1 LISAPPLAKIK
12 VLLPPTGRWFISG
25 SEDQARAGVALTGH
39 SVGTA
44 PDRGLGGTRLSIPRF
59 DSRRSYAGQGALLVL
74 AYYAAAHLG
83 YAFRFSGPV
92 ASIVWLPVGV
102 GIAGLYLFGLRLWPA
117 VVIGDLLVNNY
128 SALPVGAAV
137 SQSFGNLLEVVIGAV
152 LLRRFV
158 SRGAPLDTATGV
170 AGVFAALTVAT
181 AISAIIGPLSL
192 ALHNVIPARSI
203 WRVARTWWLG
213 DFCGAAIVLP
223 LVLAFSAPSSHRWLR
238 GHVAEACVLFAT
250 LIGLSTV
257 AAQVGGPSSYL
268 AFPVLIWA
276 GFRFGPRGATVAIA
290 ISAAF
295 TMWGATDF
303 SGGFMVNGSDSIP
316 STQIYVA
323 VAALATLAVAALAS
337 EREQLARSVRA
348 SRTRIV
354 LAADD
359 ERRRLERNL
368 HDGAQGRLV
377 ALAAR
382 LGLAA
387 QAARRAPETA
397 AGSFETAHDEL
408 LVAIDE
414 LRELVQGIQPAAL
427 RQFGLATAVEDVAAR
442 SVTPIELVGLP
453 RVRLDETTEATAFY
467 LIREAVTNAE
477 RYARASVVHVR
488 AHLSPASL
496 TVEVQDD
503 GVGGAFERNDR
514 GLQGLRDR
522 VEATGGRFELDS
534 EPGAG
539 TRIKAEIPRNVMR

>member
-1 LISAPPLAKIK
+1 M
-12 VLLPPTGRWFISG
+12 
-25 SEDQARAGVALTGH
+25 GH
-39 SVGTA
+39 SVRAA
-44 PDRGLGGTRLSIPRF
+44 PDRMLGRVRLAIPRW
-59 DSRRSYAGQGALLVL
+59 DLRRSYGVQIALLIV
-74 AYYAAAHLG
+74 AYYAAAHVG
-83 YAFRFSGPV
+83 FAFRFAGPV
-92 ASIVWLPVGV
+92 AAIVWLPVGV
-102 GIAGLYLFGLRLWPA
+102 GVAGLYLLGLRLWPA

-137 SQSFGNLLEVVIGAV
+137 GQSFGNLLEVLIGAW
-152 LLRRFV
+152 LLRRYV
-158 SRGAPLDTATGV
+158 SPRAPLATASGV
-170 AGVFAALTVAT
+170 VGVFAALTVAT

-192 ALHNVIPARSI
+192 ALHHVIPAGSLL
-203 WRVARTWWLG
+203 RVSRTWWLG

-223 LVLAFSAPSSHRWLR
+223 LVLAFSTPSPHRWLR
-238 GHVAEACVLFAT
+238 GHIVEALALLVT
-250 LIGLSTV
+250 LIVLSTV
-257 AAQVGGPSSYL
+257 AAQVGGPSTYL

-303 SGGFMVNGSDSIP
+303 PGPFMVNGSDSIP
-316 STQIYVA
+316 STQIYIL

-337 EREQLARSVRA
+337 EREELARHVRA

-387 QAARRAPETA
+387 HAAREAPETA
-397 AGSFETAHDEL
+397 AASFETAHDEL

-427 RQFGLATAVEDVAAR
+427 RQFGLASAVSDMAAR
-442 SVTPIELVGLP
+442 SVTPIELVELP

-477 RYARASVVHVR
+477 RHAHASAIRVR
-488 AHLSPASL
+488 AHLSITSL
-496 TVEVQDD
+496 TVEVLDD

-522 VEATGGRFELDS
+522 VEATGGRFELIS
-534 EPGAG
+534 QPGAG
-539 TRIKAEIPRNVMR
+539 TQIRAEIPRSVAR

>member
-1 LISAPPLAKIK
+1 MSD
-12 VLLPPTGRWFISG
+12 RNH
-25 SEDQARAGVALTGH
+25 QAMAGVALVGH
-39 SVGTA
+39 SVRTA
-44 PDRGLGGTRLSIPRF
+44 PDRVLGRVRLSMQQW
-59 DSRRSYAGQGALLVL
+59 DVRRTYGAQAAFLVA

-83 YAFRFSGPV
+83 YAFRFAGPV

-102 GIAGLYLFGLRLWPA
+102 GIAGLYLMGLRLWPA

-128 SALPVGAAV
+128 ARLPVGAAV
-137 SQSFGNLLEVVIGAV
+137 GQSFGNLLEVVIGV
-152 LLRRFV
+152 MLLRWFV
-158 SRGAPLDTATGV
+158 SRRAPLDTAAGV
-170 AGVFAALTVAT
+170 AGVFATLTAAT
-181 AISAIIGPLSL
+181 AVSAIIGPLSL
-192 ALHNVIPARSI
+192 ALYHVIPASSI
-203 WRVARTWWLG
+203 LRVSRTWWLG

-223 LVLAFSAPSSHRWLR
+223 LALAFSTPTPHKWLR
-238 GHVAEACVLFAT
+238 GHVVEAALLLAT

-257 AAQVGGPSSYL
+257 AAQVGGPSTYL
-268 AFPVLIWA
+268 AFPALIWA
-276 GFRFGPRGATVAIA
+276 AFRFGPRGATVAIA

-295 TMWGATDF
+295 TMWGATSF
-303 SGGFMVNGSDSIP
+303 PGPFEVTGMASIP
-316 STQIYVA
+316 ATQIYLL
-323 VAALATLAVAALAS
+323 VAALATLAVGALAS

-387 QAARRAPETA
+387 HAAGEAPETA
-397 AGSFETAHDEL
+397 TSSIETAHAEL

-427 RQFGLATAVEDVAAR
+427 RQFGLASAVEDIAAK
-442 SVTPIELVGLP
+442 SVTPIELVELP

-477 RYARASVVHVR
+477 RHAHASLVSVR
-488 AHLSPASL
+488 AHLSTASL

-503 GVGGAFERNDR
+503 GAGGAFERNDR

-522 VEATGGRFELDS
+522 VEATGGTFELDS
-534 EPGAG
+534 EPGCG
-539 TRIKAEIPRNVMR
+539 TRITADIPVGASR

>member
-1 LISAPPLAKIK
+1 M
-12 VLLPPTGRWFISG
+12 
-25 SEDQARAGVALTGH
+25 GH
-39 SVGTA
+39 SVRAA
-44 PDRGLGGTRLSIPRF
+44 PDRVLGRARLSVQHW
-59 DSRRSYAGQGALLVL
+59 DWRRTYVAQSAFLV
-74 AYYAAAHLG
+74 AVYYAAAHLG
-83 YAFRFSGPV
+83 YAFRFTGAV

-102 GIAGLYLFGLRLWPA
+102 GIAGLYLLGLRLWPA

-128 SALPVGAAV
+128 TRLPVGAAV
-137 SQSFGNLLEVVIGAV
+137 GQSFGNLLEVVIGV
-152 LLRRFV
+152 LLLRRFI
-158 SRGAPLDTATGV
+158 SRRAPLDTASSV
-170 AGVFAALTVAT
+170 VGVFAALTAAT
-181 AISAIIGPLSL
+181 AVSAIIGPLSL
-192 ALHNVIPARSI
+192 ALFHTIPAGSI
-203 WRVARTWWLG
+203 LRVSRTWWLG
-213 DFCGAAIVLP
+213 DFCGAAIILP
-223 LVLAFSAPSSHRWLR
+223 LALAFSTPTPHTWLR
-238 GHVAEACVLFAT
+238 GHVVEATLLLVM

-257 AAQVGGPSSYL
+257 AAKVGGPSTYL

-276 GFRFGPRGATVAIA
+276 GFRFGPRGATLAIA

-295 TMWGATDF
+295 TIWGATDF
-303 SGGFMVNGSDSIP
+303 PGPFTVNGMDNIP
-316 STQIYVA
+316 ATQIYLA
-323 VAALATLAVAALAS
+323 VAALATLSVAALAS

-387 QAARRAPETA
+387 RAAREAPEEA
-397 AGSFETAHDEL
+397 VSSIETAHAEL

-427 RQFGLATAVEDVAAR
+427 RQFGLASAVEDIAAK
-442 SVTPIELVGLP
+442 SVTPIELVEVP

-477 RYARASVVHVR
+477 RYAHASTIRVS
-488 AHLSPASL
+488 AHLSATKL
-496 TVEVQDD
+496 TVVVQDD
-503 GVGGAFERNDR
+503 GAGGAFERNDR

-522 VEATGGRFELDS
+522 VEATGGTFELDS
-534 EPGAG
+534 EPGVG
-539 TRIKAEIPRNVMR
+539 TRITAAIPCGPTL

>member
-1 LISAPPLAKIK
+1 M
-12 VLLPPTGRWFISG
+12 LL
-25 SEDQARAGVALTGH
+25 
-39 SVGTA
+39 
-44 PDRGLGGTRLSIPRF
+44 
-59 DSRRSYAGQGALLVL
+59 
-74 AYYAAAHLG
+74 
-83 YAFRFSGPV
+83 
-92 ASIVWLPVGV
+92 
-102 GIAGLYLFGLRLWPA
+102 
-117 VVIGDLLVNNY
+117 
-128 SALPVGAAV
+128 
-137 SQSFGNLLEVVIGAV
+137 
-152 LLRRFV
+152 
-158 SRGAPLDTATGV
+158 
-170 AGVFAALTVAT
+170 
-181 AISAIIGPLSL
+181 
-192 ALHNVIPARSI
+192 
-203 WRVARTWWLG
+203 
-213 DFCGAAIVLP
+213 
-223 LVLAFSAPSSHRWLR
+223 
-238 GHVAEACVLFAT
+238 AT
-250 LIGLSTV
+250 LIVLSTV
-257 AAQVGGPSSYL
+257 AAQVGGPSTYL

-276 GFRFGPRGATVAIA
+276 GFRFGPRGATIAIA

-303 SGGFMVNGSDSIP
+303 PGPFMVNGSDSIP
-316 STQIYVA
+316 STQIYIA

-337 EREQLARSVRA
+337 EREELARSVRA

-387 QAARRAPETA
+387 HDAREAPETA
-397 AGSFETAHDEL
+397 AASFETAHDEL

-427 RQFGLATAVEDVAAR
+427 RQFGLASAVEDVAAR
-442 SVTPIELVGLP
+442 SVTPIELVELP

-477 RYARASVVHVR
+477 RHAHASAIRVR
-488 AHLSPASL
+488 AHLSTTSL

-534 EPGAG
+534 EPGARHPDHGRDPAQRQPLALARAPKPGCSRWPG
-539 TRIKAEIPRNVMR
+539 TSARP

>member
-1 LISAPPLAKIK
+1 M
-12 VLLPPTGRWFISG
+12 
-25 SEDQARAGVALTGH
+25 ALTGH
-39 SVGTA
+39 SVPTA
-44 PDRGLGGTRLSIPRF
+44 PRRLLGRVRLSIPWF
-59 DSRRSYAGQGALLVL
+59 DFRHSYAAQAALLIA

-102 GIAGLYLFGLRLWPA
+102 GMAGLYLFGLRLWPA

-137 SQSFGNLLEVVIGAV
+137 GQSFGNLLEVVIGAA

-158 SRGAPLDTATGV
+158 SRRAPLDTATGV
-170 AGVFAALTVAT
+170 AGVFASLTLAAAV
-181 AISAIIGPLSL
+181 SAIIGPLSL
-192 ALHNVIPARSI
+192 ALYHAIPAGSSL
-203 WRVARTWWLG
+203 RVARTWWLG

-238 GHVAEACVLFAT
+238 GHVVEACALLVA
-250 LIGLSTV
+250 LIGLSTI
-257 AAQVGGPSSYL
+257 AAQVGGPSTYL

-295 TMWGATDF
+295 TIWGATDF
-303 SGGFMVNGSDSIP
+303 SGGFMVNGSESIP
-316 STQIYVA
+316 STQIYLA
-323 VAALATLAVAALAS
+323 VASLATLAVAALAS

-382 LGLAA
+382 LGLAVHE
-387 QAARRAPETA
+387 ARRAPETA

-427 RQFGLATAVEDVAAR
+427 RQFGLASAVEDVAAR
-442 SVTPIELVGLP
+442 SVTPIELVELP

-477 RYARASVVHVR
+477 RYAGASVIRVR
-488 AHLSPASL
+488 AHLSGSSL
-496 TVEVQDD
+496 AVEVQDD

-522 VEATGGRFELDS
+522 VEATGGKFELDS
-534 EPGAG
+534 EPGVG
-539 TRIKAEIPRNVMR
+539 TRITAEIPRSVTR

>member
-1 LISAPPLAKIK
+1 M
-12 VLLPPTGRWFISG
+12 
-25 SEDQARAGVALTGH
+25 
-39 SVGTA
+39 
-44 PDRGLGGTRLSIPRF
+44 
-59 DSRRSYAGQGALLVL
+59 
-74 AYYAAAHLG
+74 
-83 YAFRFSGPV
+83 
-92 ASIVWLPVGV
+92 
-102 GIAGLYLFGLRLWPA
+102 
-117 VVIGDLLVNNY
+117 
-128 SALPVGAAV
+128 
-137 SQSFGNLLEVVIGAV
+137 
-152 LLRRFV
+152 
-158 SRGAPLDTATGV
+158 

-181 AISAIIGPLSL
+181 AVSAIIGPLSL
-192 ALHNVIPARSI
+192 ALHHVIPAGSLL
-203 WRVARTWWLG
+203 RVARTWWLG

-223 LVLAFSAPSSHRWLR
+223 LVLAFSTPSPHAWLR
-238 GHVAEACVLFAT
+238 GHVVEAALLLAT

-257 AAQVGGPSSYL
+257 AAQVGGPSTYL

-276 GFRFGPRGATVAIA
+276 GFRFGPRGATIAIA

-295 TMWGATDF
+295 TIWGATDF
-303 SGGFMVNGSDSIP
+303 PGPFMVNGSDSIP
-316 STQIYVA
+316 ATQIYLA

-387 QAARRAPETA
+387 REARQAPETA
-397 AGSFETAHDEL
+397 AASFETAHDEL

-427 RQFGLATAVEDVAAR
+427 RQFGLASAVEDIAAR
-442 SVTPIELVGLP
+442 SVTPIELVELP

-477 RYARASVVHVR
+477 RYAQRVGDPRPRPPERRRASPSR
-488 AHLSPASL
+488 C
-496 TVEVQDD
+496 EDD

-522 VEATGGRFELDS
+522 VEATGGTFELDS
-534 EPGAG
+534 EPGRG
-539 TRIKAEIPRNVMR
+539 TRITAEIPRGVELARWPSG

>member
-1 LISAPPLAKIK
+1 M
-12 VLLPPTGRWFISG
+12 
-25 SEDQARAGVALTGH
+25 GH
-39 SVGTA
+39 SVRAA
-44 PDRGLGGTRLSIPRF
+44 PDRVLGRARLAIPRW
-59 DSRRSYAGQGALLVL
+59 DLRRSYGVQVALLIV
-74 AYYAAAHLG
+74 AYYAAAHVG
-83 YAFRFSGPV
+83 FAFRFAGPV
-92 ASIVWLPVGV
+92 AAFVWLPVGV
-102 GIAGLYLFGLRLWPA
+102 GVAGLYLLGLRLWPA

-128 SALPVGAAV
+128 SAIPVGAAV
-137 SQSFGNLLEVVIGAV
+137 GQSFGNLLEVLIGAW
-152 LLRRFV
+152 LLRRYV
-158 SRGAPLDTATGV
+158 SPRAPLATASGV
-170 AGVFAALTVAT
+170 VGVFAALTVAT

-192 ALHNVIPARSI
+192 ALHHVIPAGSLL
-203 WRVARTWWLG
+203 RVSRTWWLG

-223 LVLAFSAPSSHRWLR
+223 LVLAFSTPAPHSRLR
-238 GHVAEACVLFAT
+238 GHAVEALALLAT
-250 LIGLSTV
+250 LIVLSTV
-257 AAQVGGPSSYL
+257 AAQVGGPSTYL

-303 SGGFMVNGSDSIP
+303 PGPFMVNGSDSIP
-316 STQIYVA
+316 STQIYIL

-337 EREQLARSVRA
+337 EREELTTRVRA

-387 QAARRAPETA
+387 RAAREAPETA
-397 AGSFETAHDEL
+397 AASFETAHDEL
-408 LVAIDE
+408 LAAIDE

-427 RQFGLATAVEDVAAR
+427 RQFGLASAVSDMAAR
-442 SVTPIELVGLP
+442 SVTPIELVELP
-453 RVRLDETTEATAFY
+453 TVRLDETTEATAFY

-477 RYARASVVHVR
+477 RHAHASAIRVR
-488 AHLSPASL
+488 ARLGATTL
-496 TVEVQDD
+496 TVEVLDD

-522 VEATGGRFELDS
+522 VEAIGGRFELVSQIGD
-534 EPGAG
+534 G
-539 TRIKAEIPRNVMR
+539 TQIRAEIPRSVAR

>member
-1 LISAPPLAKIK
+1 M
-12 VLLPPTGRWFISG
+12 
-25 SEDQARAGVALTGH
+25 GH
-39 SVGTA
+39 SVRAA
-44 PDRGLGGTRLSIPRF
+44 PNRVVGRARLALPRS
-59 DSRRSYAGQGALLVL
+59 DLRRSYGIQIALLVG

-83 YAFRFSGPV
+83 YAFRFAGAV
-92 ASIVWLPVGV
+92 AAIVWLPVGV
-102 GIAGLYLFGLRLWPA
+102 GIAGLYLMGLRLWPA

-128 SALPVGAAV
+128 MALPVGAALG
-137 SQSFGNLLEVVIGAV
+137 QSFGNLLEALIGAW

-158 SRGAPLDTATGV
+158 SPRAPLATASGV

-181 AISAIIGPLSL
+181 AVSAIIGPLSL
-192 ALHNVIPARSI
+192 ALYHVIPAGSLL
-203 WRVARTWWLG
+203 RVSRTWWLG

-223 LVLAFSAPSSHRWLR
+223 LVLAFSTPTPHSRLR
-238 GHVAEACVLFAT
+238 GHVAEALALLVT
-250 LIGLSTV
+250 LIVLSTV
-257 AAQVGGPSSYL
+257 AAKVSGPSSYL

-276 GFRFGPRGATVAIA
+276 AFRFGPRGATVAIA

-295 TMWGATDF
+295 MIWGATDF
-303 SGGFMVNGSDSIP
+303 PGPFTVNGGDSIP
-316 STQIYVA
+316 STQIYIA

-337 EREQLARSVRA
+337 EREELARRILA

-387 QAARRAPETA
+387 HSAREAPETA
-397 AGSFETAHDEL
+397 AQSFETAHDEL
-408 LVAIDE
+408 LLAIDE

-427 RQFGLATAVEDVAAR
+427 RQFGLASAVADIAAR
-442 SVTPIELVGLP
+442 SVTPIELVELP
-453 RVRLDETTEATAFY
+453 PGRFDETTEATAFY

-477 RYARASVVHVR
+477 RYAHASAIRVR
-488 AHLSPASL
+488 THLSAASL
-496 TVEVQDD
+496 TVEVFDD

-522 VEATGGRFELDS
+522 VEATGGTFRLDS

-539 TRIKAEIPRNVMR
+539 TRIRAEIPRSVGR

>member
-1 LISAPPLAKIK
+1 MGDY
-12 VLLPPTGRWFISG
+12 VR
-25 SEDQARAGVALTGH
+25 
-39 SVGTA
+39 TA
-44 PDRGLGGTRLSIPRF
+44 SDRGFGRARLSMPTLEFRHG
-59 DSRRSYAGQGALLVL
+59 YVGQAALLVL

-83 YAFRFSGPV
+83 YAFRFAGPV

-128 SALPVGAAV
+128 SALPLGAAV
-137 SQSFGNLLEVVIGAV
+137 GQSFGNLLEVAIGAA

-158 SRGAPLDTATGV
+158 SRRAPLDTATGV
-170 AGVFAALTVAT
+170 VGVFAALTVAT
-181 AISAIIGPLSL
+181 AVSAIIGTLSL
-192 ALHNVIPARSI
+192 VLHNVVSYGSI
-203 WRVARTWWLG
+203 LRVARTWWLG

-223 LVLAFSAPSSHRWLR
+223 LVLAYSAPSSHRGLR
-238 GHVAEACVLFAT
+238 GQFVEASLLLVT

-257 AAQVGGPSSYL
+257 AAQVGGPSTYL

-276 GFRFGPRGATVAIA
+276 AFRFGPRGATVAFA

-295 TMWGATDF
+295 MIWGATDF
-303 SGGFMVNGSDSIP
+303 AGPFMVSGKASIP
-316 STQIYVA
+316 ATQICLA

-337 EREQLARSVRA
+337 EREQLARRVRA

-377 ALAAR
+377 ALAVR

-387 QAARRAPETA
+387 DEARRAPETA

-408 LVAIDE
+408 LIAIDE

-442 SVTPIELVGLP
+442 SVTPIELVELP

-467 LIREAVTNAE
+467 LVREAVTNAE
-477 RYARASVVHVR
+477 RHSGASVIRVR
-488 AHLSPASL
+488 AHLSASSL

-522 VEATGGRFELDS
+522 VEATGGTFELVS
-534 EPGAG
+534 EPGVG
-539 TRIKAEIPRNVMR
+539 TRIKAEIPRSVSR

>member
-1 LISAPPLAKIK
+1 M
-12 VLLPPTGRWFISG
+12 
-25 SEDQARAGVALTGH
+25 EH
-39 SVGTA
+39 SVRTA
-44 PDRGLGGTRLSIPRF
+44 PDRVLGRVRLSIPRF
-59 DSRRSYAGQGALLVL
+59 EFRHSYAGQAALLL
-74 AYYAAAHLG
+74 AAYYAAAHVG
-83 YAFRFSGPV
+83 YAFRFAGPV

-128 SALPVGAAV
+128 SALPIGAAV
-137 SQSFGNLLEVVIGAV
+137 SQSLGNLLEVVIGAA
-152 LLRRFV
+152 LLLRFV
-158 SRGAPLDTATGV
+158 SRRAPLDTAAGV

-181 AISAIIGPLSL
+181 AVSAIIGPASL
-192 ALHNVIPARSI
+192 ALHHVIPSGSLL
-203 WRVARTWWLG
+203 RVARTWWLG
-213 DFCGAAIVLP
+213 DFCGAVIVLP
-223 LVLAFSAPSSHRWLR
+223 LVLAFSTPSSPRWLR
-238 GHVAEACVLFAT
+238 GHLVEASLLLIT

-257 AAQVGGPSSYL
+257 AAQVGGPSTYL

-276 GFRFGPRGATVAIA
+276 GFRFGPRGATIAIA

-295 TMWGATDF
+295 TIWGATDF
-303 SGGFMVNGSDSIP
+303 RGPFIVNGAAMIP
-316 STQIYVA
+316 ATQIYLA
-323 VAALATLAVAALAS
+323 VASLATLAIAALAS

-387 QAARRAPETA
+387 HDTRRAPETA
-397 AGSFETAHDEL
+397 AESFEAARDET

-414 LRELVQGIQPAAL
+414 LRELVRGIQPAAL
-427 RQFGLATAVEDVAAR
+427 RQFGLASAVKDVAAR
-442 SVTPIELVGLP
+442 SVTPIELVELP

-477 RYARASVVHVR
+477 RYADASVIRVR
-488 AHLSPASL
+488 AHLRASSL
-496 TVEVQDD
+496 TVEVRDD

-522 VEATGGRFELDS
+522 VEATGGKFELDS
-534 EPGAG
+534 EPGRG
-539 TRIKAEIPRNVMR
+539 TRIRAEIPRSVTR

>member
-1 LISAPPLAKIK
+1 MAVVGHAVRTTPEQPLGRARVSIPKVDVRHSYAAQT
-12 VLLPPTGRWFISG
+12 VLL
-25 SEDQARAGVALTGH
+25 VA
-39 SVGTA
+39 
-44 PDRGLGGTRLSIPRF
+44 
-59 DSRRSYAGQGALLVL
+59 
-74 AYYAAAHLG
+74 AYYAAAHIG

-128 SALPVGAAV
+128 AKLPVGAAV
-137 SQSFGNLLEVVIGAV
+137 GQSFGNLLEVLIGAA

-158 SRGAPLDTATGV
+158 SRRAPLDTATGV

-181 AISAIIGPLSL
+181 AVSATIGPLSL
-192 ALHNVIPARSI
+192 ELQGVIRAQSVL
-203 WRVARTWWLG
+203 RVARTWWLG
-213 DFCGAAIVLP
+213 DFCGAAIVLA

-238 GHVAEACVLFAT
+238 GHVVEACVLLAT

-257 AAQVGGPSSYL
+257 AAQVGGPSTYL

-276 GFRFGPRGATVAIA
+276 GFRFGPRGAAVAIA

-316 STQIYVA
+316 STQIYLA

-387 QAARRAPETA
+387 NEARRAPETA
-397 AGSFETAHDEL
+397 AASFETAHDEL

-427 RQFGLATAVEDVAAR
+427 RQFGLASAVEDVAAR
-442 SVTPIELVGLP
+442 SVTPIELLELP

-477 RYARASVVHVR
+477 RYAGASAIRVR
-488 AHLSPASL
+488 AHLGASSL
-496 TVEVQDD
+496 TVEVEDD

-522 VEATGGRFELDS
+522 VEAIGGKFELDS

-539 TRIKAEIPRNVMR
+539 TRVRAEIPRNVTQ

>member
-1 LISAPPLAKIK
+1 M
-12 VLLPPTGRWFISG
+12 
-25 SEDQARAGVALTGH
+25 GH
-39 SVGTA
+39 SVRTA
-44 PDRGLGGTRLSIPRF
+44 PDRFVGRSRLAIPRF
-59 DSRRSYAGQGALLVL
+59 EIRHSYAAQTALLVA
-74 AYYAAAHLG
+74 AYYAAAHVG
-83 YAFRFSGPV
+83 YAFRFAGPV

-137 SQSFGNLLEVVIGAV
+137 GQSFGNLLEVVIGAA

-158 SRGAPLDTATGV
+158 SRRAPLDTATGV

-181 AISAIIGPLSL
+181 AVSAIIGPLSL
-192 ALHNVIPARSI
+192 TLFHVIHPRSFL
-203 WRVARTWWLG
+203 RVARTWWLG

-238 GHVAEACVLFAT
+238 GHAIEACLLLVT
-250 LIGLSTV
+250 LVALSTV
-257 AAQVGGPSSYL
+257 AAQVGGPSTYL

-276 GFRFGPRGATVAIA
+276 GFRFGPRGATIAIA

-295 TMWGATDF
+295 TIWGATDF
-303 SGGFMVNGSDSIP
+303 PGEFMVNGSDSIP
-316 STQIYVA
+316 STQIYLA

-387 QAARRAPETA
+387 QEARRAPETA
-397 AGSFETAHDEL
+397 PTSFVAAHDEL
-408 LVAIDE
+408 LVAIE
-414 LRELVQGIQPAAL
+414 EIRELVQGIQPAAL
-427 RQFGLATAVEDVAAR
+427 RQFGLASAVGDIAAR
-442 SVTPIELVGLP
+442 SVTPIELVELP
-453 RVRLDETTEATAFY
+453 SVRLDETTEATAFY
-467 LIREAVTNAE
+467 LIREAVTNTE
-477 RYARASVVHVR
+477 RHANASMIRVR
-488 AHLSPASL
+488 AHLSAASL
-496 TVEVQDD
+496 TVEVWDD

-522 VEATGGRFELDS
+522 VEATGGKFALAS
-534 EPGAG
+534 EPGTG
-539 TRIKAEIPRNVMR
+539 TRITAEIPRSVTR

>member
-1 LISAPPLAKIK
+1 MEHA
-12 VLLPPTGRWFISG
+12 V
-25 SEDQARAGVALTGH
+25 RAT
-39 SVGTA
+39 
-44 PDRGLGGTRLSIPRF
+44 PDRVLGRARLSIPRLEF
-59 DSRRSYAGQGALLVL
+59 GRSYAGHAALLVA
-74 AYYAAAHLG
+74 AYYAAAHVG
-83 YAFRFSGPV
+83 YAFRFAGPV

-137 SQSFGNLLEVVIGAV
+137 GQSFGNLLEVVIGAA

-158 SRGAPLDTATGV
+158 SRRAPLDTAAGV
-170 AGVFAALTVAT
+170 AGVFASLTVAT
-181 AISAIIGPLSL
+181 AVSASIGPLSL
-192 ALHNVIPARSI
+192 SLHHVIPAGSFL
-203 WRVARTWWLG
+203 RVARTWWLG
-213 DFCGAAIVLP
+213 DFGGAAIVLP
-223 LVLAFSAPSSHRWLR
+223 LVLAFSTPSSHRLLR
-238 GHVAEACVLFAT
+238 GHLVEASLLLVT

-257 AAQVGGPSSYL
+257 AAQVGGPSTYL

-276 GFRFGPRGATVAIA
+276 GFRFGPRGATVTIA

-295 TMWGATDF
+295 TIWGATDF
-303 SGGFMVNGSDSIP
+303 PGQFKVNGADSIP
-316 STQIYVA
+316 ATQIYLA
-323 VAALATLAVAALAS
+323 VASLATLAIAALAS

-387 QAARRAPETA
+387 HEVRAAPETA
-397 AGSFETAHDEL
+397 AGSFVSAHDEL

-427 RQFGLATAVEDVAAR
+427 RQFGLASAVQDVAAR
-442 SVTPIELVGLP
+442 SITPIELVELP

-477 RYARASVVHVR
+477 RYARASGIRVR
-488 AHLSPASL
+488 AHLDADRL
-496 TVEVQDD
+496 TVEVHDD

-522 VEATGGRFELDS
+522 VEATGGRFELRS
-534 EPGAG
+534 EPGCG
-539 TRIKAEIPRNVMR
+539 TRIKAEIPRSVTR

>member
-1 LISAPPLAKIK
+1 
-12 VLLPPTGRWFISG
+12 
-25 SEDQARAGVALTGH
+25 LTGH
-39 SVGTA
+39 SVRTA
-44 PDRGLGGTRLSIPRF
+44 PDRMPGRARLSVAWF
-59 DSRRSYAGQGALLVL
+59 DFRRGYVGQAVLLVAL
-74 AYYAAAHLG
+74 YYAAAHVG

-137 SQSFGNLLEVVIGAV
+137 GQSFGNLLEIVIGAW

-158 SRGAPLDTATGV
+158 SRRAPLDTATGV

-192 ALHNVIPARSI
+192 ALYHVIPAGSI
-203 WRVARTWWLG
+203 LRVARTWWLG

-223 LVLAFSAPSSHRWLR
+223 LVLAFSASSSHRWLR
-238 GHVAEACVLFAT
+238 GHLVEACVLLVT

-257 AAQVGGPSSYL
+257 AAKVGGPSTYL

-303 SGGFMVNGSDSIP
+303 SGGFMVSGSQSIP
-316 STQIYVA
+316 STQIYLA
-323 VAALATLAVAALAS
+323 VASLATLAVAALAA
-337 EREQLARSVRA
+337 EREQLARSVRE

-387 QAARRAPETA
+387 DAARRAPETA
-397 AGSFETAHDEL
+397 AGSFQTAHDEL

-427 RQFGLATAVEDVAAR
+427 RQFGLASAVEDVAAR
-442 SVTPIELVGLP
+442 SVTPIELVELP

-477 RYARASVVHVR
+477 RYAGASVIRVR
-488 AHLSPASL
+488 THLSSSSL
-496 TVEVQDD
+496 TVEVKDD

-522 VEATGGRFELDS
+522 VEATGGTFELDS
-534 EPGAG
+534 RPGAG

>member
-1 LISAPPLAKIK
+1 M
-12 VLLPPTGRWFISG
+12 
-25 SEDQARAGVALTGH
+25 LTGH
-39 SVGTA
+39 SVRTA
-44 PDRGLGGTRLSIPRF
+44 PDRVFGRARLSIPRLEF
-59 DSRRSYAGQGALLVL
+59 RRSYPAQAVLLVA

-83 YAFRFSGPV
+83 YAFRFAGPV

-137 SQSFGNLLEVVIGAV
+137 GQSFGNLLEVVIGAA

-158 SRGAPLDTATGV
+158 SRRAPLDTATGV
-170 AGVFAALTVAT
+170 VGVFAALTVAT
-181 AISAIIGPLSL
+181 AVSAIIGPLSL
-192 ALHNVIPARSI
+192 ALHHVIPAGSFL
-203 WRVARTWWLG
+203 RVARTWWLG

-223 LVLAFSAPSSHRWLR
+223 LVLAFSAPSSHRWPR
-238 GHVAEACVLFAT
+238 GHVVEACVLLVT

-257 AAQVGGPSSYL
+257 AAQVGGPSTYL

-295 TMWGATDF
+295 TIWGATDF
-303 SGGFMVNGSDSIP
+303 PGAFMVNGSDSIP
-316 STQIYVA
+316 STQIYLA
-323 VAALATLAVAALAS
+323 VAALATLAVAALAA

-387 QAARRAPETA
+387 HEARRAPETA

-408 LVAIDE
+408 LTAIDE

-427 RQFGLATAVEDVAAR
+427 RQFGLASAVEDVAAR
-442 SVTPIELVGLP
+442 SITPIELVELP

-477 RYARASVVHVR
+477 RYARASVIRVR
-488 AHLSPASL
+488 AQLSASSL
-496 TVEVQDD
+496 TVEIQDD

-522 VEATGGRFELDS
+522 VEATGGMFELES
-534 EPGAG
+534 EPGGG
-539 TRIKAEIPRNVMR
+539 TRIKAEIPRSVTR

>member
-1 LISAPPLAKIK
+1 M
-12 VLLPPTGRWFISG
+12 
-25 SEDQARAGVALTGH
+25 AGVVLMGH
-39 SVGTA
+39 SVRAA
-44 PDRGLGGTRLSIPRF
+44 PDRVLGRALLSIQQCDF
-59 DSRRSYAGQGALLVL
+59 RRTYGAQAAFLIA

-83 YAFRFSGPV
+83 YAFRFTGAV

-102 GIAGLYLFGLRLWPA
+102 GIAGLYMLGLRLWPA

-137 SQSFGNLLEVVIGAV
+137 GQSFGNLLEVVIGV
-152 LLRRFV
+152 MLLRRFV
-158 SRGAPLDTATGV
+158 SRRAPLDTAASV
-170 AGVFAALTVAT
+170 AGVFAALTAAT
-181 AISAIIGPLSL
+181 AVSAIIGPLSL
-192 ALHNVIPARSI
+192 ALYHVIPAGSLL
-203 WRVARTWWLG
+203 RVSRTWWLG

-223 LVLAFSAPSSHRWLR
+223 LVLAFSTPSPHRWLR
-238 GHVAEACVLFAT
+238 GHVGEALALLVT
-250 LIGLSTV
+250 LIVLSTV
-257 AAQVGGPSSYL
+257 AAEVGGPSTYL

-295 TMWGATDF
+295 TIWGATDF
-303 SGGFMVNGSDSIP
+303 PGEFMVNGGDSIP
-316 STQIYVA
+316 STQIYIA

-337 EREQLARSVRA
+337 EREELARSVLA

-387 QAARRAPETA
+387 HSARDAPETA

-414 LRELVQGIQPAAL
+414 LRELVRGIQPAAL
-427 RQFGLATAVEDVAAR
+427 RQFGLASAVSDVAAR
-442 SVTPIELVGLP
+442 SVTPIELVELP
-453 RVRLDETTEATAFY
+453 GVRLDETTEATAFY
-467 LIREAVTNAE
+467 LIREAITNAE
-477 RYARASVVHVR
+477 RHAHASAISVR
-488 AHLSPASL
+488 AHLSATSL
-496 TVEVQDD
+496 TVEVLDD
-503 GVGGAFERNDR
+503 GVGGAFECNDR

-522 VEATGGRFELDS
+522 VEATGGRFELIS
-534 EPGAG
+534 QPGAG
-539 TRIKAEIPRNVMR
+539 TRIRAEIPRSVAR